1 MFEEWIAL
9 KAALRHTCT
18 NQKMEYKIKKTKSFS
33 QSLEISDNTTYIFVK
48 VLKRKNAFNFDYPS
62 VLLWNDK

>member
-9 KAALRHTCT
+9 KAALRHTYT
-18 NQKMEYKIKKTKSFS
+18 NQKMEYKIKKTQSFS

-48 VLKRKNAFNFDYPS
+48 VLKRKNAFNFDYAS